1 MVSRTHDPRHQGLGA
16 LVASGGGSTWA
27 TRADYEAKRRRA
39 HACARAAL
47 LHHGYVTTGARRC
60 AAVIIAVFAAL
71 LIPIAASAHAL
82 LTASSPPAGAH
93 LGTAPGVV
101 TLEFD
106 QQLNST
112 LSHASV
118 IDPTG
123 RAWTGGVDGAQEI
136 RVPMATNA
144 SGVYT
149 VDWTSVSADD
159 GHRIS
164 SSFTFDVGIVGTS
177 PEVAAN
183 AVPGPQPSDIAIGIV
198 KWVEA
203 LSLLFLAG
211 QVLVS
216 SLARRSPPLAWVTPG
231 FRASS
236 IALSAGLVAVWAEA
250 TVGSGGH
257 SPAEYLAFFNGF
269 SGAAL
274 VARLLF
280 ETLTLI
286 AVVRA
291 WRTLPIW
298 VAGALVMLAASGHA
312 AAVAPAWYG
321 IGLDAVHLVAAGLWA
336 GGIAAL
342 AVLRPPGGWRSSD
355 GRVLLA
361 RFTPVALGAFAAT
374 VVAGGL
380 EAITQL
386 GSVQAL
392 FGTAYGRVLLV
403 KMTLV
408 ALMLPLSA
416 MAWRLKRPH
425 VRIEAALAA
434 CVVAAAALL
443 ASFPTPPTA
452 AARQVAETAAAT
464 PAAGLPTAGQLTMA
478 GAAGGVLVGLSL
490 SPGTPGLNRATVY
503 LLPIEGSTAARG
515 LAANIVVNGAYKDLV
530 PCGDTCREATID
542 IKPGDQVWVDVLNRG
557 GGEAQFTIPA
567 LPAPSGEALLT
578 QFDAAMKGLT
588 AYQVSEVLSTGI
600 VIVHSSYSSD
610 VPDRTTWT
618 VNNTGTTIWI
628 GSTLYTQQ
636 APGDPWQQQPSAEPN
651 TVPSFVWDFFTPL
664 RNAHVIGHEV
674 FDGVP
679 TTMVSSFG
687 NSQST
692 PIWFT
697 FWVDAAGRVHQVRM
711 DAPGHFMTDTY
722 TSYDKPVHIVAPT
735 G

>member
-1 MVSRTHDPRHQGLGA
+1 
-16 LVASGGGSTWA
+16 
-27 TRADYEAKRRRA
+27 
-39 HACARAAL
+39 
-47 LHHGYVTTGARRC
+47 
-60 AAVIIAVFAAL
+60 VIIAVFAAL

-82 LTASSPPAGAH
+82 LIASSPPAGAH

-106 QQLNST
+106 QQLTAT

-123 RAWTGGVDGAQEI
+123 RTWTGAVDSAQEI

-144 SGVYT
+144 AGVYT
-149 VDWTSVSADD
+149 VDWASVSADD
-159 GHRIS
+159 GHHVS
-164 SSFTFDVGIVGTS
+164 GSFTFDVGIVGTS

-203 LSLLFLAG
+203 LALLFLAG
-211 QVLVS
+211 QLLVS
-216 SLARRSPPLAWVTPG
+216 RLAALSPPLEWVTPG

-236 IALSAGLVAVWAEA
+236 LALSAGLVAVWAEA

-274 VARLLF
+274 IARLLF

-291 WRTLPIW
+291 WGTLPVW

-312 AAVAPAWYG
+312 AGVAPAWYG
-321 IGLDAVHLVAAGLWA
+321 IGLDAVHLLAAGLWA

-342 AVLRPPGGWRSSD
+342 AVLRPPGGWRASQ

-361 RFTPVALGAFAAT
+361 RFTPVALGAFAVT

-386 GSVQAL
+386 GSIQAL

-403 KMTLV
+403 KMALV

-434 CVVAAAALL
+434 GVVGAAALL
-443 ASFPTPPTA
+443 SSFPTPPTA

-478 GAAGGVLVGLSL
+478 GPAGSVLVGLSL

-503 LLPIEGSTAARG
+503 LLPIDGSAAARG
-515 LAANIVVNGAYKDLV
+515 LAANIAVNGVYKALV
-530 PCGDTCREATID
+530 PCGDTCRDATID
-542 IKPGDQVWVDVLNRG
+542 IKAGDRVWVDVLNS
-557 GGEAQFTIPA
+557 GEAQFTIPA
-567 LPAPSGEALLT
+567 LPAPSGEALLA

-588 AYQVSEVLSTGI
+588 AYEVKEVLSTGL
-600 VIVHSSYSSD
+600 VTVHSSFASNA
-610 VPDRTTWT
+610 PDRTTWT
-618 VNNTGTTIWI
+618 INNTGTTIWI

-636 APGDPWQQQPSAEPN
+636 APGEPWQQQPSAEPN

-664 RNAHVIGHEV
+664 RNAHVIGQEV
-674 FDGVP
+674 LDGVP

-697 FWVDAAGRVHQVRM
+697 FWVDAAGRVRQVSM
-711 DAPGHFMTDTY
+711 NAPGHFMTDTY
-722 TSYDKPVHIVAPT
+722 TSYDKPVHIVAPV

>member
-1 MVSRTHDPRHQGLGA
+1 
-16 LVASGGGSTWA
+16 
-27 TRADYEAKRRRA
+27 
-39 HACARAAL
+39 
-47 LHHGYVTTGARRC
+47 VTSGARRC
-60 AAVIIAVFAAL
+60 ASGIIAVFAAL
-71 LIPIAASAHAL
+71 LIPVAASAHAL
-82 LTASSPPAGAH
+82 LIASSPPAGAH

-106 QQLNST
+106 QQLTAT

-123 RAWTGGVDGAQEI
+123 RTWTGGVDSAQEI

-149 VDWTSVSADD
+149 VDWASVSADD
-159 GHRIS
+159 GHHVS
-164 SSFTFDVGIVGTS
+164 GSFTFDVGVVGTS
-177 PEVAAN
+177 SEVAAN
-183 AVPGPQPSDIAIGIV
+183 AVPGPQLSDIAIGIV

-203 LSLLFLAG
+203 LALLFLAG
-211 QVLVS
+211 QLLVS
-216 SLARRSPPLAWVTPG
+216 RLAARSPPLEWVTPG

-236 IALSAGLVAVWAEA
+236 VALSAGLVAVWAEA

-274 VARLLF
+274 IARLLF

-291 WRTLPIW
+291 WGTLPVW

-312 AAVAPAWYG
+312 AGVAPAWYG
-321 IGLDAVHLVAAGLWA
+321 IGLDAVHLLAAGLWA

-342 AVLRPPGGWRSSD
+342 ALLRPPGGWHASP
-355 GRVLLA
+355 GRLLLA
-361 RFTPVALGAFAAT
+361 RFTPVALGAFAVT

-386 GSVQAL
+386 GSIQAL

-403 KMTLV
+403 KMALV

-434 CVVAAAALL
+434 GVVGAAALL
-443 ASFPTPPTA
+443 SSFPTPPTA

-464 PAAGLPTAGQLTMA
+464 PAAGLPTAGQLTM
-478 GAAGGVLVGLSL
+478 GGPAGGVLVGLSL

-503 LLPIEGSTAARG
+503 LLPIDGSAAARG
-515 LAANIVVNGAYKDLV
+515 LAANIAVNGVYKALV
-530 PCGDTCREATID
+530 PCGDTCRDATID
-542 IKPGDQVWVDVLNRG
+542 IKAGDRVWVDVLNS
-557 GGEAQFTIPA
+557 GEAQFTIPA
-567 LPAPSGEALLT
+567 LPAPSGEALLA

-588 AYQVSEVLSTGI
+588 AYEVKEVLSTGL
-600 VIVHSSYSSD
+600 VTVHSSFASD
-610 VPDRTTWT
+610 APDRTTWT
-618 VNNTGTTIWI
+618 INNTGTTIWI
-628 GSTLYTQQ
+628 GTTLYTQQ
-636 APGDPWQQQPSAEPN
+636 APGEPWQQQPSAEPN

-664 RNAHVIGHEV
+664 RNAHVIGQEV
-674 FDGVP
+674 LDGVP

-697 FWVDAAGRVHQVRM
+697 FWVDAAGRVRQVSM
-711 DAPGHFMTDTY
+711 NAPGHFMTDTY
-722 TSYDKPVHIVAPT
+722 TSYDKPVHIVAPV

>member
-1 MVSRTHDPRHQGLGA
+1 M
-16 LVASGGGSTWA
+16 
-27 TRADYEAKRRRA
+27 
-39 HACARAAL
+39 
-47 LHHGYVTTGARRC
+47 
-60 AAVIIAVFAAL
+60 IIAVFAAL

-82 LTASSPPAGAH
+82 LIASSPPAGAH

-106 QQLNST
+106 QQLIAT

-123 RAWTGGVDGAQEI
+123 RTWTGGVDSAQEI

-149 VDWTSVSADD
+149 VDWASVSADD
-159 GHRIS
+159 GHHVS
-164 SSFTFDVGIVGTS
+164 GSFTFDVGIVGTS

-183 AVPGPQPSDIAIGIV
+183 TVPGPQPSDIAIGIV

-203 LSLLFLAG
+203 LALLFLAG
-211 QVLVS
+211 QLLVS
-216 SLARRSPPLAWVTPG
+216 RLAALSPPLEWVTPG

-236 IALSAGLVAVWAEA
+236 LALSAGLVAVWAEA

-274 VARLLF
+274 IARLLF

-291 WRTLPIW
+291 WGTLPVW

-312 AAVAPAWYG
+312 AGVAPAWYG
-321 IGLDAVHLVAAGLWA
+321 IGLDAVHLLAAGLWA

-342 AVLRPPGGWRSSD
+342 AVLRPPGGWRSSH
-355 GRVLLA
+355 GRSLLA
-361 RFTPVALGAFAAT
+361 RFTPVALGAFAVT

-386 GSVQAL
+386 GSIQAL

-403 KMTLV
+403 KMALV

-434 CVVAAAALL
+434 GAVGAAALL
-443 ASFPTPPTA
+443 SSFPTPPTA

-464 PAAGLPTAGQLTMA
+464 PAAGLPTAGELTMA
-478 GAAGGVLVGLSL
+478 GPAGGVLVGLSL
-490 SPGTPGLNRATVY
+490 SPGTPGPNRATVY
-503 LLPIEGSTAARG
+503 LLPIDGSAAARG
-515 LAANIVVNGAYKDLV
+515 LAANIAVNGVYKALV
-530 PCGDTCREATID
+530 PCGDTCRDATID
-542 IKPGDQVWVDVLNRG
+542 IKPGDRVWVDVLNS
-557 GGEAQFTIPA
+557 GEAQFTIPA
-567 LPAPSGEALLT
+567 LPAPSGEALLA
-578 QFDAAMKGLT
+578 QLDAAMKGLT
-588 AYQVSEVLSTGI
+588 AYEVKEVLSTGL
-600 VIVHSSYSSD
+600 VTVHSSFASD
-610 VPDRTTWT
+610 APDRTTWT
-618 VNNTGTTIWI
+618 INNAGTTIWI

-636 APGDPWQQQPSAEPN
+636 APGGPWQQQPSAEPN

-664 RNAHVIGHEV
+664 RNAHVIGQEV
-674 FDGVP
+674 LDGVP

-697 FWVDAAGRVHQVRM
+697 FWVDAAGRVRQVGM
-711 DAPGHFMTDTY
+711 NAPGHFMTDTY
-722 TSYDKPVHIVAPT
+722 TSYDKPVQIVAPI

>member
-1 MVSRTHDPRHQGLGA
+1 
-16 LVASGGGSTWA
+16 
-27 TRADYEAKRRRA
+27 
-39 HACARAAL
+39 
-47 LHHGYVTTGARRC
+47 
-60 AAVIIAVFAAL
+60 VIIAVFAAL
-71 LIPIAASAHAL
+71 LIPVAASAHAL
-82 LTASSPPAGAH
+82 LIASSPPAGAH

-106 QQLNST
+106 QQLTAT

-123 RAWTGGVDGAQEI
+123 RTWTGGVDSAQEI

-149 VDWTSVSADD
+149 VDWASVSADD
-159 GHRIS
+159 GHHVS
-164 SSFTFDVGIVGTS
+164 GSFTFDVGVVGTS
-177 PEVAAN
+177 SEVAAN
-183 AVPGPQPSDIAIGIV
+183 AVPGPQLSDIAIGIV

-203 LSLLFLAG
+203 LALLFLAG
-211 QVLVS
+211 QLLVS
-216 SLARRSPPLAWVTPG
+216 RLAARSPPLEWVTPG

-236 IALSAGLVAVWAEA
+236 VALSAGLVAVWAEA

-274 VARLLF
+274 IARLLF

-291 WRTLPIW
+291 WGTLPVW

-312 AAVAPAWYG
+312 AGVAPAWYG
-321 IGLDAVHLVAAGLWA
+321 IGLDAVHLLAAGLWA

-342 AVLRPPGGWRSSD
+342 ALLRPPRGWRASP

-361 RFTPVALGAFAAT
+361 RFTPVALGAFAVT

-386 GSVQAL
+386 GSIQAL

-403 KMTLV
+403 KMALV

-434 CVVAAAALL
+434 GVVGAAALL
-443 ASFPTPPTA
+443 SSFPTPPTA

-464 PAAGLPTAGQLTMA
+464 PAAGLPTAGQLTM
-478 GAAGGVLVGLSL
+478 GGPAGGVLVGLSL

-503 LLPIEGSTAARG
+503 LLPIDGSAAARG
-515 LAANIVVNGAYKDLV
+515 LAANIAVNGVYKALV
-530 PCGDTCREATID
+530 PCGDTCRDATID
-542 IKPGDQVWVDVLNRG
+542 IKAGDRVWVDVLNS
-557 GGEAQFTIPA
+557 GEAQFTIPA
-567 LPAPSGEALLT
+567 LPAPSGEALLA

-588 AYQVSEVLSTGI
+588 AYEVKEVLSTGL
-600 VIVHSSYSSD
+600 VTVHSSFASD
-610 VPDRTTWT
+610 APDRTTWT
-618 VNNTGTTIWI
+618 INNTGTTIWI
-628 GSTLYTQQ
+628 GTTLYTQQ
-636 APGDPWQQQPSAEPN
+636 APGEPWQQQPSAEPN

-664 RNAHVIGHEV
+664 RNAHVIGQEV
-674 FDGVP
+674 LDGVP

-697 FWVDAAGRVHQVRM
+697 FWVDAAGRVRQVSM
-711 DAPGHFMTDTY
+711 NAPGHFMTDTY
-722 TSYDKPVHIVAPT
+722 TSYDKPVHIVAPV